1 MLRKSNGRRPLPLT
15 TWITFLVLAVLIL
28 SLSVTSIL
36 VAVEAAATT
45 REDQADQA
53 SNLAVSVSR
62 SPLTVETL
70 ADGVEESPELQQYT
84 LDVQEAA
91 GVEYIVVMNMDHI
104 RLTHP
109 NENRIGERFVGNDE
123 DDSFDGETYTSIA
136 EGTLGE
142 SMRAF
147 VPVWN
152 GSTQVGVV
160 SVGILMDNINSEV
173 LSSQRDI
180 YIGSGAGLLIGVAG
194 AVWLARRIKKTMHG
208 MEPAE
213 ISQLVEERESMLASV
228 REGIIAIDQDGS
240 IILANRA
247 AAAMF
252 KKAGIYG
259 DPLGHDVK
267 EFLPDSKLTEVLVHG
282 RSEFDEEQSLNG
294 MDIVVNRVP
303 VYAEGRL
310 VGALAT
316 FRDKT
321 ELTAVIK
328 QLSGA
333 KAYAE
338 TLRAQTHEFMNKLHV
353 MSAMVFTESYE
364 ELKGYIDQIS
374 HTYQTEV
381 GWVTRYISD
390 PVIAGYLMNK
400 LNYFQENGVLVSME
414 GDEPWPLLEE
424 PAYLDTVITVIG
436 NLTDNA
442 FEAVKDVDEAEI
454 IIAIDY
460 QSGVLHF
467 SIEDNGSGIEKE
479 ELDDLFV
486 RGFSTK
492 GTDRGYGL
500 YLLKNAL
507 DAVEGTLD
515 VSSEPQQGS
524 VFHVKIPFREAP
536 DDTGPDY

>member
-1 MLRKSNGRRPLPLT
+1 MLRNPNEKRPLPLT

-28 SLSVTSIL
+28 SLSVTSVL
-36 VAVEAAATT
+36 VAVEAASTT
-45 REDQADQA
+45 REDQAAQA
-53 SNLAVSVSR
+53 TNLAISVSR
-62 SPLTVETL
+62 SPLTVEAL
-70 ADGVEESPELQQYT
+70 ASGQEENAELQQYT

-109 NENRIGERFVGNDE
+109 NESRIGERFVGNDE
-123 DDSFDGETYTSIA
+123 DASFNGETYTSIA

-147 VPVWN
+147 VPVWE

-173 LSSQRDI
+173 ISSQRDI

-228 REGIIAIDQDGS
+228 REGIIAIDQNAS

-247 AAAMF
+247 ASAMF

-259 DPLGHDVK
+259 EPLGQQVK
-267 EFLPDSKLTEVLVHG
+267 EFLPKSKLHEVLEHG
-282 RSEFDEEQSLNG
+282 DSEFDEEQDLNG

-316 FRDKT
+316 FRDKS

-333 KAYAE
+333 KVYAE

-364 ELKGYIDQIS
+364 ELKGYIEQIS

-400 LNYFQENGVLVSME
+400 LNYFQENNVIVSME
-414 GDEPWPLLEE
+414 GDNPWPLLEE
-424 PAYLDTVITVIG
+424 PEYLDVVITVIG

-442 FEAVKDVDEAEI
+442 YEAVKEVEEAEI
-454 IIAIDY
+454 VIDINY
-460 QSGVLHF
+460 QKSILHF
-467 SIEDNGSGIEKE
+467 SIEDNGPGIEKE

-507 DAVEGTLD
+507 DTVDGTLD
-515 VSSEPQQGS
+515 ISSEPGQGS
-524 VFHVKIPFREAP
+524 VFHVKIPFKEAAE
-536 DDTGPDY
+536 